1 MLLKFSFHKILL
13 MLLLFTAASSFAQ
26 RAKKVVE
33 LLEEK
38 DFSKAISMMKKDY
51 FNGKEEMAYYIGEA

>member
-1 MLLKFSFHKILL
+1 

-51 FNGKEEMAYYIGEA
+51 FNGKEEMAYYIGEV